1 MAGPFSEAAVLPIGF
16 GMGRPQNLYRIDD
29 LLLKAAAVCVV
40 LGFVGGSA
48 LLAALQPEN
57 GRNLAWALAPL
68 ALAPVG
74 LLALG
79 LLMRRRE
86 RRVAAIWDLLRQ
98 EPALRVQPLLENSD
112 FERADLEHAVR
123 FLNNRG
129 LDHYVWDR
137 GTDTI
142 QDARLRTKH
151 LHVEE
156 CDACGVKIAL
166 DVPLLYAKL
175 PTCTHCGDPLSP
187 EALGERRR
195 DAIDALR
202 AEHRFE
208 DASASGVRHFS
219 QDFSPLVFFF
229 LLCLFWPAAFFYAW
243 SKWEGH

>member
-1 MAGPFSEAAVLPIGF
+1 
-16 GMGRPQNLYRIDD
+16 MGRPQNLYRIDD
-29 LLLKAAAVCVV
+29 LLLKAAAVSV
-40 LGFVGGSA
+40 LLTFVGGSA
-48 LLAALQPEN
+48 LLAALEPDD
-57 GRNLAWALAPL
+57 GVTLALVLAPL
-68 ALAPVG
+68 ALAPIG

-79 LLMRRRE
+79 LGMRRRE
-86 RRVAAIWDLLRQ
+86 RRVGAIWDLLRQ
-98 EPALRVQPLLENSD
+98 EPALRVKPLLENSD

-137 GTDTI
+137 ETDTI
-142 QDARLRTKH
+142 QDATLRTKH

-187 EALGERRR
+187 EAIGERRR
-195 DAIDALR
+195 EAIDALR
-202 AEHRFE
+202 AEHRFQ
-208 DASASGVRHFS
+208 DASANVRHFS
-219 QDFSPLVFFF
+219 ADFSPLVFFF
-229 LLCLFWPAAFFYAW
+229 LLCLFWPGALFYAW